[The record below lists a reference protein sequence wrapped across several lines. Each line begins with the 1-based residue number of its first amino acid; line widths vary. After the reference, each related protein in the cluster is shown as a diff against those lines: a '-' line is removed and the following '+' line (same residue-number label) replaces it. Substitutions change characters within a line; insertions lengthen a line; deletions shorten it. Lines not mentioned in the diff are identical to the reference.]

1 MRVTIKREED
11 DRQSSLKSGV
21 SEESSQQSRYIFP
34 NRLKEQLPLA
44 IGVLAVWL
52 AGCVAD
58 LYTRPLSALQL

>member
-1 MRVTIKREED
+1 MRITIKREED
-11 DRQSSLKSGV
+11 DRRSSLKSGV
-21 SEESSQQSRYIFP
+21 SEESSAKQIFP

-52 AGCVAD
+52 AGCVVD